1 MLKRVLVERIKVVAV
16 HALKEKLERVHY
28 GNGQRDWDGRF
39 HNFTVGTSAKRKRKK
54 RIKWRPF
61 KVNNNNR
68 RKLLEGKM
76 SEVRKYKRMSE
87 FQKKIV

>member
-1 MLKRVLVERIKVVAV
+1 MLERILIERIKVVAV
-16 HALKEKLERVHY
+16 HALKEKLERVYY

-39 HNFTVGTSAKRKRKK
+39 HNFTVVTSAKRRKK
-54 RIKWRPF
+54 RIKWRSF

-76 SEVRKYKRMSE
+76 SEVRKYKRMTE